1 VAETQTR
8 PQLEVAD
15 IVRLHGDEFRRAH
28 HPSDQQEAV
37 LRHIA
42 ECRTAALGAHL
53 DVCDSCGHQRIS
65 YNSCRDRHCPK
76 CQAIARADW
85 LEARLERLLPV
96 PYFHVV
102 FTIPDELNALVLGN
116 KRLLFDLLFAAAAD
130 TLKTLAADDKH
141 LGAEIGFTA
150 VLHSW
155 GQAVLFHPH
164 LHCVVTGGGLS
175 SDGTRWVAGRE
186 NFFLPVK
193 VLAKLFRGKLLDA
206 LQHARVGAELHF
218 GGSTAELADDDTW
231 ASFRDSLY
239 RKDWVVYA
247 KPPFGGPEQV
257 YTYLGRYTH
266 RVAISNFR
274 LVALENGRVT
284 FTLKDYADDGQRK
297 TMTVSAVEFLR
308 RFLLHVLPQGFT
320 RIRHYGI
327 CAGKNVATKLHQARL
342 LLERDGKLLPPI
354 ARTTPG
360 APWWQRLLERTGVDL
375 MACPCCGGRLVRR
388 CELDSST
395 GLPPIARSY
404 RLSPDTS

>member
-1 VAETQTR
+1 MEEKQSGR
-8 PQLEVAD
+8 PRLEVAD
-15 IVRLHGDEFRRAH
+15 IVRLHGEEFRRAC
-28 HPSDQQEAV
+28 HPSAQQEAV
-37 LRHIA
+37 LRHIT
-42 ECRTAALGAHL
+42 ECRTAALGGHVDECA
-53 DVCDSCGHQRIS
+53 DCGHQRIS

-85 LEARLERLLPV
+85 LEARLERLLPI

-102 FTIPDELNALVLGN
+102 FTIPEELNALALGN

-130 TLKTLAADDKH
+130 TLKTIAGDQKH

-150 VLHSW
+150 VLHTW

-193 VLAKLFRGKLLDA
+193 VLSKLFRGKLLDA
-206 LQHARVGAELHF
+206 LQRARTRGQLRF
-218 GGSTAELADDDTW
+218 GGSTAELADDRAW

-247 KPPFGGPEQV
+247 KPPFGGPKQV
-257 YTYLGRYTH
+257 FAYLGRYTH

-274 LVALENGRVT
+274 LVALDNGRVT

-327 CAGKNVATKLHQARL
+327 CAGKNVATKLQHARV
-342 LLERDGKLLPPI
+342 LLERDGKLLPF
-354 ARTTPG
+354 AKTTPG

-375 MACPCCGGRLVRR
+375 MACPCGGRLVRR
-388 CELDSST
+388 CEVPPST
-395 GLPPIARSY
+395 PIPPVSRVYFSF
-404 RLSPDTS
+404 DTS